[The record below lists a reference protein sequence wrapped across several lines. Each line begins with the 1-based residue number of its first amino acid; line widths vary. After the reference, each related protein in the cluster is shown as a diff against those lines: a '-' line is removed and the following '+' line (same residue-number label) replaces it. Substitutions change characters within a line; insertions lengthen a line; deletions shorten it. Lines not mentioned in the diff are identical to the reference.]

1 MVTGPAGA
9 NPVVPNAGVAVTAAG
24 GGAGAG
30 GVLVAAGLPAPST
43 GPDVL
48 DRFGSACWP
57 VPVTAAVE
65 VDDDGL
71 SPQPAIT
78 ASTTSATPR
87 AGARR
92 RTRRSQLLTV
102 IPSRSGFGRSLR
114 LP

>member
-1 MVTGPAGA
+1 MVTGAAGA
-9 NPVVPNAGVAVTAAG
+9 NPVLPNPGVAVTAAG

-30 GVLVAAGLPAPST
+30 GGLVAAGLPASST
-43 GPDVL
+43 RPDVL

-71 SPQPAIT
+71 LPQPAIT

-102 IPSRSGFGRSLR
+102 ISFPIRVGRSR
-114 LP
+114 